1 MTRVVP
7 LIDQNSQEAQ
17 KWEMAQM
24 TMKSHLR
31 GKQSVEDSNLST
43 GSIYGVLCVRYL
55 LCARTVDDTK
65 K

>member
-31 GKQSVEDSNLST
+31 GKQSVEDSNLSIRQYIW
-43 GSIYGVLCVRYL
+43 S
-55 LCARTVDDTK
+55 TVCQVPTVCK
-65 K
+65 NCR